1 MPKKKKLGKFTA
13 TTAVKSAARAVLGS
27 PPPVQRQKN
36 KKRSK
41 KEKHRATLRKLL
53 TGPDVP

>member
-1 MPKKKKLGKFTA
+1 MPKKKKPGKFTA

-36 KKRSK
+36 KKRGIN
-41 KEKHRATLRKLL
+41 EKHRATLSKLL
-53 TGPDVP
+53 TGPDAP